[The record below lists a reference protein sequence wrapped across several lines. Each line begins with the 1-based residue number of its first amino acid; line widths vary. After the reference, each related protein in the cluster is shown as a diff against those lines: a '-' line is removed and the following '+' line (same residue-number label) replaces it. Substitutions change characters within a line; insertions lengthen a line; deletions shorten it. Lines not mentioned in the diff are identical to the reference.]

1 MGGVFTNRAAGSL
14 HSRTHRAGVG
24 ATAARAWLPLA
35 HEVGRG
41 VTRRMLGRGGSPQR
55 PSFTQWDIEPSFEDA
70 TWVIGQSPGTLLA
83 STPMRLLGTSGRT
96 NPATAWRI
104 EYVTTD
110 ARDRTIT
117 ATGAF
122 LRSRRPWY
130 GGPRPVIAF
139 APSTQGVAKHCDPS
153 FSCSV
158 GMSMTWDG
166 PVDIVASYELPA
178 ITMLLAT
185 GAHVVLTDY
194 PRDPDFDWQL
204 YCDHPSGGRALVD
217 AVRAA
222 RSLGLSPEAPL
233 GMWGFSQGGAAVGM
247 ALERPDYAPD
257 VSPRAAVVGA
267 PPSRLNEVLEHLDGS
282 LVSGVLSYA
291 VAGLLVVSPE
301 IRAEI
306 LGNLTR
312 EGMDHFLADTAT
324 CAVSSVFTSGWRSTS
339 RWTRSGVP
347 LGELLDDLP
356 HVAAE
361 FDRRELGSTGPKV
374 PVLLWGSR
382 HDDVVP
388 VQQIR
393 ELRDAWRAGGTE
405 LTWHEDRTPPLPGR
419 TGANHFGPY
428 YRNLTGNVGWLIE
441 QLRR

>member
-1 MGGVFTNRAAGSL
+1 MGVVFTNRADDP
-14 HSRTHRAGVG
+14 RVHRAGVG

-41 VTRRMLGRGGSPQR
+41 AARRLTGRESSPR
-55 PSFTQWDIEPSFEDA
+55 RRSFTEWDTEPSFDHA
-70 TWVIGQSPGTLLA
+70 TWVIGEKPGTLLA
-83 STPMRLLGTSGRT
+83 SAPMRLLGTSGSA

-122 LRSRRPWY
+122 LRSHRPWR

-153 FSCSV
+153 YSCSV
-158 GMSMTWDG
+158 GMSVTLDG
-166 PVDIVASYELPA
+166 PLDIVASYELPA
-178 ITMLLAT
+178 LTMLLAA

-204 YCDHPSGGRALVD
+204 YCDHPSGGRALLD

-222 RSLGLSPEAPL
+222 RSLGLAEDAPV

-247 ALERPDYAPD
+247 ALERPGYAPD
-257 VSPRAAVVGA
+257 VRARAAVVGA
-267 PPSRLNEVLEHLDGS
+267 PPSRLNEVLSHLDGS
-282 LVSGVLSYA
+282 LVTGVLSYA

-301 IRAEI
+301 IRSEI
-306 LGNLTR
+306 LASLSP
-312 EGMDHFLADTAT
+312 EGMDHVLADTTT

-356 HVAAE
+356 HVNAE
-361 FDRRELGSTGPKV
+361 FDRRELGSAAPSV

-388 VQQIR
+388 VRQVR
-393 ELRDAWRAGGTE
+393 ELRDAWRGQGTE
-405 LTWHEDRTPPLPGR
+405 LAWTEDRTPRLPGR

-428 YRNLTGNVGWLIE
+428 YRRLPGNVGWLID